1 MLLNIENLDCLLRE
15 QKIKES
21 QVKISREQIFDI
33 LKSSKRDNHNRVI
46 SIAIPK
52 DKEYLF
58 WYIINEFERLHHQWG
73 RYDITYPIIS
83 SSLNDIIS
91 GNSLLEHN
99 FSESGGKK
107 SLLLKMND
115 NFLSKN
121 KTELIKSKLPEKIE
135 PVDICEIPQE
145 IDIPQDI
152 TYTYNLHFYFKKK
165 EKVIIVK
172 RHPKIKK
179 TLEPKYKNGILT
191 FKRRKIKDLEPRLM
205 ALYVWFREND
215 NGIKKEELI
224 SKYNRYKK
232 IYNEIISKRSYEQ
245 EQENK
250 CPSLKILTS
259 NISKYINELNQ
270 SFEQMGILPLY
281 YIRQYKCKKRGEKY
295 FLAINFINSDKV
307 QRK

>member
-21 QVKISREQIFDI
+21 QIKNSREQIFDI

-52 DKEYLF
+52 DTEYLF
-58 WYIINEFERLHHQWG
+58 WRIVNEFESLHHQWG
-73 RYDITYPIIS
+73 NYKISGSQLSTDSISDIVSGKAAITHSHIESNKDKYFMLNREQTCFLRVEIPEDITYS
-83 SSLNDIIS
+83 
-91 GNSLLEHN
+91 
-99 FSESGGKK
+99 
-107 SLLLKMND
+107 
-115 NFLSKN
+115 
-121 KTELIKSKLPEKIE
+121 
-135 PVDICEIPQE
+135 
-145 IDIPQDI
+145 
-152 TYTYNLHFYFKKK
+152 YNLHFYFKKNG
-165 EKVIIVK
+165 KVIIVK

-179 TLEPKYKNGILT
+179 TVEPKYKNGILT
-191 FKRRKIKDLEPRLM
+191 VNRRKKYLEPHLM
-205 ALYVWFREND
+205 ALYVLFREND
-215 NGIKKEELI
+215 DGIKKEELT

-245 EQENK
+245 EYK
-250 CPSLKILTS
+250 CPSLKNLTS
-259 NISKYINELNQ
+259 NISKYINKLNL
-270 SFEQMGILPLY
+270 SFAQMGILPLY